1 MGSDSIEKADASLG
15 ELLTGADAKV
25 AQLLDL
31 VDAYTALTRDYRLHF
46 VDGCMTLSRANCEAG
61 RKRYGE
67 DAFDMRPHLSAKCIA
82 VGEEFKLEARA
93 PAAASACARAA
104 RAVPTKVPS
113 VTASGVAPP
122 PATLTNRRRPAPVLP
137 RAPTTEVDPPVVDP
151 IAQFGA
157 LVPPQLR
164 QSQQHFDRWLAAA
177 VALANLQRKM
187 ARLLADIEL
196 HP

>member
-1 MGSDSIEKADASLG
+1 MGSHSIEEADG
-15 ELLTGADAKV
+15 PLTGADAKV

-46 VDGCMTLSRANCEAG
+46 VEGSLALSRANCEAG

-67 DAFDMRPHLSAKCIA
+67 DAYDLRPHLSAKRIA
-82 VGEEFKLEARA
+82 VGDEFRLEARA
-93 PAAASACARAA
+93 PKPASARARAA
-104 RAVPTKVPS
+104 PTKVAP

-122 PATLTNRRRPAPVLP
+122 PATLTNRRRPAP
-137 RAPTTEVDPPVVDP
+137 APTETPTETPAETPAEVAPRDP

-157 LVPPQLR
+157 LVPPLLR